1 MIKKLHLLFILFSFT
16 NLFSQN
22 IQLSENASVSVFT
35 CGKGEELYTTFG
47 HTAIRIKDLSSN
59 IDVVYNYG
67 MFDFRE
73 GNFYL
78 KFVKGNLQYFV
89 AASSYENFIYEYQY
103 FNREVI
109 EQTLNL
115 PLASKQTLFEKLN
128 TSLTSEESHYTY
140 KFIDKNCTTMVC
152 DKINETIGRKIITKV
167 DDKTISYRELLY
179 PYFDNY
185 FWYKLG
191 INIIFGAKTDKK
203 AEQLFLP
210 IELLNSLDKAV
221 VNGKPLVSKKEII
234 VNGAE
239 INTTFSFFDSIY
251 LIIALLGLI
260 VLINKKFLFKTYLFI
275 CGLLGLFLCLVG
287 FYSLH
292 QELLWN
298 YNALLF
304 NPLFLIIPF
313 VKKSWLNKIGV
324 ICSILLI
331 VYLIIMLTK
340 PHLFLMLPFIAFNGY
355 ILYRFYF
362 NKNLLT
368 SVKKNRT

>member
-152 DKINETIGRKIITKV
+152 DKINETIGSKIITKV